1 MEIQFKQIT
10 NTNDLISV
18 YKLRKQVFVDEE
30 DRFSFSLDHIVD
42 QYDSFE
48 ETLNFGAIIN
58 DKIIAAVRVTMD
70 SQAGL
75 PVDMYPTVDAF
86 KKQLTG
92 RCVNIGWLCCTKSHR
107 HKTGILKTLVKH
119 AVYEA
124 QKKGGRHLLSVIHP
138 PAYDLFHSCF
148 GVKKIGREF
157 LDENLNVQMIPVHA
171 PVNDILNHLNADSFL
186 KNGPEHRLRELGFDG
201 KYHYLE
207 EALSR
212 NLGIFSLAEQDKIME
227 SRIAIPG
234 LGGVGGQHLVTLARA
249 GFGKF
254 NIADFDQFEPVN
266 FNRQYGAKVS
276 QLNQPK
282 IDVMYKEAMDI
293 NPFLDIKQFPDG
305 ISEQNIDEFLD
316 GVDLVADGMD
326 FFNFDIRR
334 LLFNKAR
341 EKKIPVITAGPLG
354 FSAAM
359 LVFMPDDGMSF
370 DQYFDI
376 TDKLNLEEKLIR
388 FFIGLAPKATQ
399 ASYID
404 IDFISMKNQKGPS
417 MGAGCQLCSA
427 VVAAEAVRILLK
439 KKGIKPVPHYFQYDP
454 FTRQFHQGYLS
465 KGNRHPLQRIKY
477 KIVKNSLKKNKQTRV
492 SIESPKVLPA
502 N

>member
-1 MEIQFKQIT
+1 MDIRFKQIT
-10 NTNDLISV
+10 NTSDLITI

-48 ETLNFGAIIN
+48 ETFNFAAIIN

-70 SQAGL
+70 SKAGL
-75 PVDMYPTVDAF
+75 PVDIYPAVAEF

-92 RCVNIGWLCCTKSHR
+92 RCINIGWLCCIKPYR
-107 HKTGILKTLVKH
+107 HKTGLLKTLVKH
-119 AVYEA
+119 AVIES
-124 QKKGGRHLLSVIHP
+124 QKRGGHHLLSVIHP
-138 PAYDLFHSCF
+138 PAYDLFQTSF
-148 GVKKIGREF
+148 GIEKIGHQFFDR
-157 LDENLNVQMIPVHA
+157 DLNVQMIPVYGCI
-171 PVNDILNHLNADSFL
+171 DEMLNHLNADSL
-186 KNGPEHRLRELGFDG
+186 HKNGLEHRLRELGFHG

-234 LGGVGGQHLVTLARA
+234 LGGVGGQHLITLARA
-249 GFGKF
+249 GIGKF

-266 FNRQYGAKVS
+266 FNRQYGAKIS
-276 QLNQPK
+276 QFSQPK
-282 IDVMYKEAMDI
+282 IDVMYNEAMDI
-293 NPFLDIKQFPDG
+293 NPFLDIRQFPDG
-305 ISEQNIDEFLD
+305 ISEQNIDKFLD

-334 LLFNKAR
+334 LIFNKAR
-341 EKKIPVITAGPLG
+341 EKKIPVVTAGPLG
-354 FSAAM
+354 FSTAM
-359 LVFMPDDGMSF
+359 LVFMPDEGMTF

-404 IDFISMKNQKGPS
+404 PDFISMKNKKGPS
-417 MGAGCQLCSA
+417 MGAGCQICSG
-427 VVAAEAVRILLK
+427 VVTAEAVRILLN
-439 KKGIKPVPHYFQYDP
+439 KKGIKPAPHYFQYDP
-454 FTRQFHQGYLS
+454 FTREFHQGFLK
-465 KGNRHPLQRIKY
+465 KGNRNALQRIKY
-477 KIVKNSLKKNKQTRV
+477 KIIKNKM
-492 SIESPKVLPA
+492 
-502 N
+502 